1 MVENSSNVDEDPG
14 NGVVLTGLYI
24 EGGLWEI
31 NEGLIPS
38 RYNFLSLLVNNLL

>member
-1 MVENSSNVDEDPG
+1 MAFVCSVGKNISDFDEEPG
-14 NGVVLTGLYI
+14 EGVILTGLYI

-38 RYNFLSLLVNNLL
+38 R